1 LSRQLQSG
9 RLLTYVGEGHTAYG
23 RDDSCIDFKVDA
35 YLISL
40 RLPRAG
46 TRCK

>member
-1 LSRQLQSG
+1 LSRELKSG

-23 RDDSCIDFKVDA
+23 RGDACIDDKVET
-35 YLISL
+35 YLIS
-40 RLPRAG
+40 RRVPRVG